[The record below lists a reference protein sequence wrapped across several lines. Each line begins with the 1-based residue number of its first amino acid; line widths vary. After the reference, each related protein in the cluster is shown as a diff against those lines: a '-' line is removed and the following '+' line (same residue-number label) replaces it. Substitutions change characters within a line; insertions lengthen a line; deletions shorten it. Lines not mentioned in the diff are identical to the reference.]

1 MAQRQACLK
10 GSGMGFS
17 SCVCGISEFPE
28 RFHKI
33 FNGPIDAELP
43 KAFST
48 SSPPEADRI
57 VGEHSASW
65 MSMPTQT
72 LSPVNI
78 NTCIGLIKL
87 MCYVSL
93 FFVMAE
99 MCSGVG
105 SIYFLVFHG
114 VTPWVGMSVLLII

>member
-1 MAQRQACLK
+1 
-10 GSGMGFS
+10 MGFS
-17 SCVCGISEFPE
+17 SRVCGNSGFPE
-28 RFHKI
+28 RLHKI
-33 FNGPIDAELP
+33 FIGPIDADLP

-48 SSPPEADRI
+48 SSPPGADRI

-72 LSPVNI
+72 LSPVKI
-78 NTCIGLIKL
+78 YTCIGSIKL

-105 SIYFLVFHG
+105 SIYLLVFHG
-114 VTPWVGMSVLLII
+114 VTPWVGMSVLLVI